1 MPKPFSER
9 LEAYVGTLNHGD
21 RALANMDLKGVS
33 EAARRATEEM
43 VGMLQ
48 DLDGRLERVER
59 RPANDA

>member
-1 MPKPFSER
+1 MPKPFCDR
-9 LEAYVGTLNHGD
+9 LQAYVAALNGTD
-21 RALANMDLKGVS
+21 RALANMDITALKESGQ
-33 EAARRATEEM
+33 AATEEM